1 MNVNVINHI
10 MLENIQIMRVV
21 NVEKENMKIKFKSN
35 DDLLLNKILELY
47 VLTVIIRS
55 VLEEDA
61 KDYS

>member
-1 MNVNVINHI
+1 
-10 MLENIQIMRVV
+10 MRVV